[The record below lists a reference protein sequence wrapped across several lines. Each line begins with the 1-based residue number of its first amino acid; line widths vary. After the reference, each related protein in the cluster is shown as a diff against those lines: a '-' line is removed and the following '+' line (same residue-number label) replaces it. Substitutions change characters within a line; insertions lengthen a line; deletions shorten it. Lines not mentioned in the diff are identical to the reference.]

1 MRSLSRSSLVALL
14 FVLMLPVATAN
25 ADEEDREPRTIN
37 TTGTCSKEVVPD
49 RGRLQLTAVVEDK
62 DLKVANA
69 KATEQYEKL
78 RIDILAM
85 KLPDAEVK
93 TSEYVVQEQWDYV
106 DGRRIKR
113 GYQARM
119 GLSVVTSDLSRL
131 GDVMAMA
138 AKHNIPEVSQLQLFL
153 STAKAKEAE
162 RSCLAD
168 AAGDAREKASKLA
181 AGIGVKLGAIQRLD
195 SSGGYTTPPVSYS
208 QPRMRGM
215 LAASDAEVAPTVEAG
230 RQTIDVTV
238 SASFLIE

>member
-25 ADEEDREPRTIN
+25 ADEQGHDPRTIN
-37 TTGTCSKEVVPD
+37 TTGICSKEVVPD
-49 RGRLQLTAVVEDK
+49 RGRLQLTAVVDDK

-69 KATEQYEKL
+69 KAKDQYEKL
-78 RIDILAM
+78 RTDIIGM
-85 KLPDAEVK
+85 KLPDGDLT
-93 TSEYVVQEQWDYV
+93 TSEYVVQEQWAYH
-106 DGRRIKR
+106 GEQRIKR
-113 GYQARM
+113 GYQARF

-131 GDVMAMA
+131 GDIIEMG
-138 AKHNIPEVSQLQLFL
+138 AKNNIPEVSQLQLFL

-181 AGIGVKLGAIQRLD
+181 AGIGVKLGSIQRLN
-195 SSGGYTTPPVSYS
+195 SSGGYTMPSESYS
-208 QPRMRGM
+208 RGV
-215 LAASDAEVAPTVEAG
+215 LAANGAAASPTVEAG